1 MVNKRRRGTELE
13 TAIYQA
19 TLEALEKEGF
29 LKLNFGHVS
38 ELAGT
43 SKSVLYRRW
52 DTPFELAVAAIKYK
66 IKTENSG
73 QMDEIVW
80 QGHSLKEDL
89 EQLLNRFI
97 VSIRTFDVYS
107 TGGIMI
113 ESSQQQQDVLKK
125 VLDEGIEIDIRAIE
139 QILQRA
145 QARGEIKYVN
155 LKEEIK
161 LLPFDWIRYQI
172 LIRGSLE
179 QKDVQI
185 IIEDVLL
192 PTYLSALN

>member
-1 MVNKRRRGTELE
+1 M
-13 TAIYQA
+13 
-19 TLEALEKEGF
+19 
-29 LKLNFGHVS
+29 
-38 ELAGT
+38 
-43 SKSVLYRRW
+43 
-52 DTPFELAVAAIKYK
+52 
-66 IKTENSG
+66 
-73 QMDEIVW
+73 
-80 QGHSLKEDL
+80 
-89 EQLLNRFI
+89 
-97 VSIRTFDVYS
+97 
-107 TGGIMI
+107 
-113 ESSQQQQDVLKK
+113 
-125 VLDEGIEIDIRAIE
+125 LDEGIEIDIRAIE

>member
-1 MVNKRRRGTELE
+1 
-13 TAIYQA
+13 
-19 TLEALEKEGF
+19 
-29 LKLNFGHVS
+29 
-38 ELAGT
+38 
-43 SKSVLYRRW
+43 
-52 DTPFELAVAAIKYK
+52 
-66 IKTENSG
+66 
-73 QMDEIVW
+73 
-80 QGHSLKEDL
+80 
-89 EQLLNRFI
+89 
-97 VSIRTFDVYS
+97 
-107 TGGIMI
+107 MI

>member
-1 MVNKRRRGTELE
+1 
-13 TAIYQA
+13 
-19 TLEALEKEGF
+19 
-29 LKLNFGHVS
+29 
-38 ELAGT
+38 
-43 SKSVLYRRW
+43 
-52 DTPFELAVAAIKYK
+52 
-66 IKTENSG
+66 
-73 QMDEIVW
+73 MDEIVW

>member
-113 ESSQQQQDVLKK
+113 ESSQQQQDVLKRC
-125 VLDEGIEIDIRAIE
+125 LMRE
-139 QILQRA
+139 
-145 QARGEIKYVN
+145 
-155 LKEEIK
+155 
-161 LLPFDWIRYQI
+161 
-172 LIRGSLE
+172 
-179 QKDVQI
+179 
-185 IIEDVLL
+185 
-192 PTYLSALN
+192 